1 MTTDAATEAW
11 FADEL
16 ANYKQTFD
24 RGDYYGFTAALS
36 LCRDN
41 NKPLPKWVW
50 DIVIQQAMDA
60 FNQGNTGPGRHG
72 NWRAKLKG
80 TLIDQRRH
88 SMVERHLRARH
99 RQGRNYVSELA
110 VDCGYGKPTPGGANI
125 VTRDDIFAFVS
136 KELRGEPE
144 RGSPENI
151 EESYNRFKSG
161 RVRKRPKRPAK

>member
-1 MTTDAATEAW
+1 MTTNAATEAW

-24 RGDYYGFTAALS
+24 RGDYYGLVA
-36 LCRDN
+36 
-41 NKPLPKWVW
+41 
-50 DIVIQQAMDA
+50 
-60 FNQGNTGPGRHG
+60 GRRG

-88 SMVERHLRARH
+88 SMAEKHLRARH